1 MKDLEIN
8 AALQIG
14 KSRKEVFDAIVEPKK
29 MSNYFISE
37 STGAMEQGREITWKF
52 PEFEMK
58 FPVKVLKVNDPDFIF
73 FEWEGAPGKMLTV
86 AIALE
91 ELNSD
96 KTLVKITE
104 GKMKNN
110 EEGIQWYGRNSG
122 GWANFL
128 ACLKAYLEFGIN
140 LRQGGFDFMTEP
152 E

>member
-14 KSRKEVFDAIVEPKK
+14 KSRQVVFEAIVEPEK

-37 STGAMEQGREITWKF
+37 STGTMVEGEEITWKF
-52 PEFEMK
+52 PEFDMT
-58 FPVKVLKVNDPDFIF
+58 FPVKVLKVKKPEFIS
-73 FEWEGAPGKMLTV
+73 FEWEGSPGKMLTV
-86 AIALE
+86 GISLE
-91 ELNSD
+91 ELSPD

-104 GKMKNN
+104 GKMLNN

-140 LRQGGFDFMTEP
+140 LRKGGFDFMKQP